1 MLNDD
6 DHTRCG
12 RRGDPLLIRPRR
24 FDLKRPVLAV
34 LCCLFLAATLSAEDV
49 VRLGNL
55 KFAHYGAVSYMKEI
69 APKYGLKIEEKV
81 FAKGLDII
89 PAILSGDIDIAAS
102 ALDAAIAGRAAGSPV
117 YVVAGFAKG
126 GVRIVGRPDLNLKS
140 IRDLKGHKV
149 GVARGGAQELCLLA
163 ELQKHG
169 LTWSDKGDKDVQ
181 IVYLAYADLNG
192 ALLGKNIDA
201 MCQSEP
207 QSSQAIAKGFGKE
220 ILKPYDT
227 PMGEP
232 VRALVMT
239 EKMYNNKAVSERVLK
254 CFVEATLTFLK
265 DPALAEKY
273 VRENLFKGQLTHEE
287 YADAMSNASFTYDIT
302 VQHVQVTT
310 DMMQKLGVG
319 RMETPPAANDWVK
332 TSLLEAARKSLG
344 AK

>member
-1 MLNDD
+1 M
-6 DHTRCG
+6 
-12 RRGDPLLIRPRR
+12 
-24 FDLKRPVLAV
+24 KRTVLAV
-34 LCCLFLAATLSAEDV
+34 VLTLLFASAVHAEDL

-69 APKYGLKIEEKV
+69 APKYNLRIDEKV

-89 PAILSGDIDIAAS
+89 PAILAGDIDIAAS

-126 GVRIVGRPDLNLKS
+126 GVRIVGRSDLDLKS
-140 IRDLKGHKV
+140 VSDLKGRKV

-181 IVYLAYADLNG
+181 LLYLAYADLNG

-207 QSSQAIAKGFGKE
+207 QSAQAIAKGFGKE

-227 PMGEP
+227 PIGEP
-232 VRALVMT
+232 IRALVMT
-239 EKMYNNKAVSERVLK
+239 EKMYGDKSGVAGRVLK
-254 CFVEATLTFLK
+254 CFAEATQTFLK
-265 DPALAEKY
+265 NPALAEKY
-273 VRENLFKGQLTHEE
+273 VRENVFKGQLTHEE
-287 YADAMSNASFTYDIT
+287 YVDAMSNAAFTYDIT
-302 VQHVQVTT
+302 VKHVQVTT
-310 DMMQKLGVG
+310 DLMQKLGVG
-319 RMETPPAANDWVK
+319 RMEKPPSARDWVK
-332 TSLLEAARKSLG
+332 TDLLETAKKSLG
-344 AK
+344 AR

>member
-1 MLNDD
+1 MKRIGLSIVLS
-6 DHTRCG
+6 
-12 RRGDPLLIRPRR
+12 LLFASALPAA
-24 FDLKRPVLAV
+24 DL
-34 LCCLFLAATLSAEDV
+34 

-69 APKYGLKIEEKV
+69 APKYNLTIDEKV

-89 PAILSGDIDIAAS
+89 PAIMAGDIDIAAS

-117 YVVAGFAKG
+117 FVVAGFAKG
-126 GVRIVGRPDLNLKS
+126 GVRIVGRSDLNLKS
-140 IRDLKGHKV
+140 VRDLKGHKV

-163 ELQKHG
+163 ELQKNR
-169 LTWSDKGDKDVQ
+169 LTWSDRGDKDVQ
-181 IVYLAYADLNG
+181 LVYLAYADLNP

-207 QSSQAIAKGFGKE
+207 QSAQAISKGFGKE

-227 PMGEP
+227 PIGQP

-239 EKMYNNKAVSERVLK
+239 EKMFNEKPDVAARVLK
-254 CFVEATLTFLK
+254 CFVDATQTFLK

-273 VRENLFKGQLTHEE
+273 IRENVFKAQLTHEE
-287 YADAMSNASFTYDIT
+287 YVDAMSNAAFTYDIT
-302 VQHVQVTT
+302 VKHVQVTT
-310 DMMQKLGVG
+310 DLMQKLGVG
-319 RMETPPAANDWVK
+319 KMEKPPSARDWVK
-332 TSLLEAARKSLG
+332 TTLLEKAKKSLG